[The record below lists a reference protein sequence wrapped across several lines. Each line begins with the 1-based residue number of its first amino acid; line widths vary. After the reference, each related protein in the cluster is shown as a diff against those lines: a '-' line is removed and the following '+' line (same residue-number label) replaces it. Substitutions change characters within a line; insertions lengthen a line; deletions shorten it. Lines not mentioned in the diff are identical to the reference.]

1 LDSRRRIQLGAED
14 FLSHIDATSQVV
26 SNRDLH
32 LVAISAEIS
41 YTPCPA
47 LLGANAP
54 CANNSPPVNITSSLV
69 TSSNGTSPYLM
80 YSEDP
85 AAINGSDLYAPIANI
100 IQTIHAAVQ
109 IDLGNAHAN
118 NFLLNPSV
126 LNTTLY
132 NEFPATVLP
141 KPTVSTLYQV
151 ISEGTFFDV
160 LNMLPLK
167 VEGPTK
173 LQARY
178 LCQLQRMK
186 APAQAFIAVLVATL
200 SMFTGAWGLFM
211 FLATYWAK
219 RGNDSGRINS
229 SRIVN
234 TIDTDDIFP
243 NSSQQ
248 LCYP

>member
-1 LDSRRRIQLGAED
+1 MGRVMSD
-14 FLSHIDATSQVV
+14 
-26 SNRDLH
+26 RDLH
-32 LVAISAEIS
+32 PVAFSAVIS
-41 YTPCPA
+41 YILA

-54 CANNSPPVNITSSLV
+54 CASNSPPVNITSSLV
-69 TSSNGTSPYLM
+69 VNSNGTSFYPM

-85 AAINGSDLYAPIANI
+85 AAINGSDGYAPIANI

-109 IDLGNAHAN
+109 IDLGNAGAN

-132 NEFPATVLP
+132 SEFPATVLP
-141 KPTVSTLYQV
+141 KPTVSTLYQL
-151 ISEGTFFDV
+151 ISKGTFFDV
-160 LNMLPLK
+160 PNMLPLK

-186 APAQAFIAVLVATL
+186 APAQALIAVLVATL
-200 SMFTGAWGLFM
+200 SMFVSAWNLFM

-219 RGNDSGRINS
+219 RGNGAGSNS
-229 SRIVN
+229 SRISIPLILMTYFPILANSCV
-234 TIDTDDIFP
+234 THDIEAGVRMP
-243 NSSQQ
+243 
-248 LCYP
+248 LLRVP

>member
-1 LDSRRRIQLGAED
+1 MNQAMSDQ
-14 FLSHIDATSQVV
+14 
-26 SNRDLH
+26 DLH

-41 YTPCPA
+41 YASCPA

-54 CANNSPPVNITSSLV
+54 CASNPPPVDITSSLV
-69 TSSNGTSPYLM
+69 VSSNRTSFMSSINVSAITNSGT
-80 YSEDP
+80 
-85 AAINGSDLYAPIANI
+85 YAPIANI

-109 IDLGNAHAN
+109 IDLGNAGAN

-132 NEFPATVLP
+132 SEFPATVLP
-141 KPTVSTLYQV
+141 KPTVSTLYQL
-151 ISEGTFFDV
+151 ISKGTFFDV
-160 LNMLPLK
+160 PNMLPLK

-186 APAQAFIAVLVATL
+186 APAQALIAVLVATL
-200 SMFTGAWGLFM
+200 SMFVSAWNLFM

-219 RGNDSGRINS
+219 RGNGAGSNS
-229 SRIVN
+229 SRISIPLILMTYFPILANSCV
-234 TIDTDDIFP
+234 THDIEAGVRMP
-243 NSSQQ
+243 
-248 LCYP
+248 LLRVP